1 MIVRQFLQWM
11 RTAPALDRADG
22 TAALAR
28 AFLYSD
34 LSDDDR
40 AVAEG
45 AMLVMLDDSSPLVRE
60 ALAEALCAHE
70 DAPPAIID
78 ALLGDQPHIAAII
91 LESSPLFD
99 DADLVDIVASGTSP
113 AQCAVARRYELQRA
127 VAAAIAEVGSAE
139 SCLELIEN
147 ETADIAAFSLSRMAT
162 RHGHLSAIREALF
175 AREDLPAAA
184 HQALVAKLSETLAS
198 FVSGR
203 AWLDKDRARSVAREA
218 CEKATI
224 TLASETAPLDVAPLI
239 RHLRATG
246 QLTAGLLLRAL
257 LSGNITLFEQALADL
272 SQMPLQRVTGLVHG
286 RSSGGFRA
294 LYERAGLPLSAYPA
308 FREAISAMQDDGFYM
323 DGRGTARLKR
333 RMTERVLARC
343 EHAALSGIEP
353 LLSLLRRFATEAAR
367 EEARAMCEDLVS
379 DDFISV
385 SNAFIA
391 DRDDFVAVPE
401 PVVAVSQYDDSALFG
416 DDARVLHAI
425 DYDAAGYNAIDF
437 DAIGQEASNDDGSD
451 AEANTIDVSDDDGFG
466 ALVIEDAR
474 RVAA

>member
-11 RTAPALDRADG
+11 RTAPAADRADG

-70 DAPPAIID
+70 AAPLAIID

-99 DADLVDIVASGTSP
+99 DADLVDIVASGTST
-113 AQCAVARRYELQRA
+113 AQCAVARRYELQRS

-139 SCLELIEN
+139 SCLEMIEN
-147 ETADIAAFSLSRMAT
+147 ETADIAAFSLSRIAT

-175 AREDLPAAA
+175 ACSDLPTAA

-198 FVSGR
+198 FVSSR
-203 AWLDKDRARSVAREA
+203 AWLDVDRARSVAREA
-218 CEKATI
+218 CEKATV
-224 TLASETAPLDVAPLI
+224 TLAAETTPDDVAPLI
-239 RHLRATG
+239 RHLRETG

-257 LSGNITLFEQALADL
+257 LSGNIALFEQALADL
-272 SQMPLQRVTGLVHG
+272 SQLPIQRVGRLVHG

-308 FREAISAMQDDGFYM
+308 FREAISAMQEERFYM

-333 RMTERVLARC
+333 RMTERVLTRC
-343 EHAALSGIEP
+343 EHAALGDIEP

-367 EEARAMCEDLVS
+367 EEARTMCEDLVS
-379 DDFISV
+379 DEFVSV
-385 SNAFIA
+385 PDA
-391 DRDDFVAVPE
+391 FVAASDDL
-401 PVVAVSQYDDSALFG
+401 VAVAEPFVALSQYDDAALFD

-437 DAIGQEASNDDGSD
+437 DAIGQEASNDDASTDDGSD
-451 AEANTIDVSDDDGFG
+451 VV
-466 ALVIEDAR
+466 LIEDAR

>member
-11 RTAPALDRADG
+11 RTAPAADRADG

-70 DAPPAIID
+70 AAPLAIID

-99 DADLVDIVASGTSP
+99 DADLVDLVASGTST
-113 AQCAVARRYELQRA
+113 AQCAVARRYELQRS

-139 SCLELIEN
+139 SCLEMIEN
-147 ETADIAAFSLSRMAT
+147 ETADIAAFSLSRIAT

-175 AREDLPAAA
+175 ACADLPTAA

-198 FVSGR
+198 FVSSR
-203 AWLDKDRARSVAREA
+203 AWLDADRARSVAREA
-218 CEKATI
+218 CEKATV
-224 TLASETAPLDVAPLI
+224 TLAAETTLDDVAPLI
-239 RHLRATG
+239 RHLRETG

-257 LSGNITLFEQALADL
+257 LSGNIALFEQALADL
-272 SQMPLQRVTGLVHG
+272 SQLPIQRVGRLVHG

-308 FREAISAMQDDGFYM
+308 FREAILAMQEERFYM

-333 RMTERVLARC
+333 RMTERVLTRC
-343 EHAALSGIEP
+343 EHAALGDIEP

-367 EEARAMCEDLVS
+367 EEARTMCEDLVS
-379 DDFISV
+379 DEFISV
-385 SNAFIA
+385 P
-391 DRDDFVAVPE
+391 DVFVAASDDLVPAAE
-401 PVVAVSQYDDSALFG
+401 PYVALSQYDDAALFD

-425 DYDAAGYNAIDF
+425 DYDAAGNNAIDF
-437 DAIGQEASNDDGSD
+437 DAIGQEASNDDAFIDDGSD
-451 AEANTIDVSDDDGFG
+451 VV
-466 ALVIEDAR
+466 LIEDAQ